1 MCSQGYSRGEGVEL
15 RIALEPR
22 GPTEKRNPL
31 LYGLAGLAAGFALSI
46 LLGAL
51 TPVGVTGVARALY
64 VNLSEPRFWLLSLP
78 YFAPIA
84 ASAAGLTLAYRA
96 GFITIGSEGQ
106 VILGAVAAYGLLY
119 FTLSQL
125 HPVLALAVAMAA
137 AALTGALYGL
147 VVGVLRVYLGANETL
162 VSLMLNYIAVALV
175 NYLVAGPWQS
185 GPFTRT
191 EPLPDRFWISGP
203 ASAIV
208 ATIFIVLLEALYVYT
223 RLGIAVDSISRARR
237 AAETYGIDPG
247 RAILVVA
254 ALAGAA
260 AGLGGGLYMAAEQH
274 QLLSLGKQGL
284 GYGYMGILAAWLAG
298 LRPAATIAAGLL
310 ITLLYNM
317 FVSLQLQGIPA
328 SFVLAF
334 EAVIVL
340 SVLASTT
347 LSRYRV
353 VIRHG

>member
-1 MCSQGYSRGEGVEL
+1 MRL
-15 RIALEPR
+15 ALEPR
-22 GPTEKRNPL
+22 APNERKNPL
-31 LYGLAGLAAGFALSI
+31 LYGLAGLGVGFLISV

-51 TPVGVTGVARALY
+51 TPVGVGGVARAFY

-84 ASAAGLTLAYRA
+84 ASAAGLALAYRA

-119 FTLSQL
+119 FKLSTA
-125 HPVLALAVAMAA
+125 PTVLALTVAVLA
-137 AALTGALYGL
+137 AALAGALYGFI
-147 VVGVLRVYLGANETL
+147 VGILRVYLGANETL

-191 EPLPDRFWISGP
+191 EPLPDRFWVSGI
-203 ASAIV
+203 AATAI
-208 ATIFIVLLEALYVYT
+208 AAIFIALLEALYIYT
-223 RLGIAVDSISRARR
+223 RLGVAVDSISRARR
-237 AAETYGIDPG
+237 AAETYGINPG
-247 RAILVVA
+247 RAILAVA
-254 ALAGAA
+254 LLAGAA
-260 AGLGGGLYMAAEQH
+260 AGLGGGLYMVSEQH

-298 LRPAATIAAGLL
+298 LRPVATIAAGLF

-340 SVLASTT
+340 SVLAFST
-347 LSRYRV
+347 LARYKV
-353 VIRHG
+353 VIHDG